1 MTPADLSLTV
11 AHAVRRAVGDGDLAV
26 RELPGRLTVE
36 RPRPGGLGDWATNA
50 ALQLARPSGL
60 PPREVA
66 EVLRR
71 RLLDVPGI
79 ARVDITG
86 PGFLNLTLRPDARA
100 GAGRLLVERV
110 RREGMRYGY
119 GDALAGLPEDRVHF
133 RVAEGADPRV
143 RALTAA
149 VAALLRSQGA
159 PARVDEGGG
168 DGQRGGAGDLGHGG
182 GPRLAAPGAQPGGG
196 HGADPGGSPGT
207 DGADRDAHGASPG
220 AQPGGSP
227 GAHPRASRDAH
238 PGGVRLHARPP
249 HYDLAALP
257 PDARQWAMLRPA
269 PHDRVLDAAP
279 LLRQTESGNGLFT
292 VQYAHARSAALVRN
306 AADLGFSAAH
316 EDDRR
321 DARPGAAYDT
331 HPGASE
337 LLAALG
343 DHPAVL
349 LAAAR
354 QHAPDR
360 LARHLEVLADAFL
373 GFQHTVLPLGD
384 EKPSA
389 AHRSRLALAEAAGT
403 VLAGGLSLLGVS
415 APTRL

>member
-1 MTPADLSLTV
+1 MVKPGRVPSPPLAYACPVTPADLSLTV

-26 RELPGRLTVE
+26 RELPGTGRLTVE

-110 RREGMRYGY
+110 RREGMRYGH

-133 RVAEGADPRV
+133 RVAEGAGPRV

-159 PARVDEGGG
+159 PARVDEDGG
-168 DGQRGGAGDLGHGG
+168 DGQRGGAGDLGHGD
-182 GPRLAAPGAQPGGG
+182 GPRLASPSPGSPGTHGG
-196 HGADPGGSPGT
+196 SPSTHGGSPGT
-207 DGADRDAHGASPG
+207 HGASRG
-220 AQPGGSP
+220 AR
-227 GAHPRASRDAH
+227 PRASRDAH
-238 PGGVRLHARPP
+238 PGVRLHARPP

-257 PDARQWAMLRPA
+257 SDVRQWALLRPA

-292 VQYAHARSAALVRN
+292 VQYAHARSAALLRN
-306 AADLGFSAAH
+306 AADLGFSAAY
-316 EDDRR
+316 EDGPH
-321 DARPGAAYDT
+321 DAHPGAA
-331 HPGASE
+331 E

>member
-26 RELPGRLTVE
+26 RELPDRLTVE

-50 ALQLARPSGL
+50 ALQLAGPSGL

-71 RLLDVPGI
+71 RLLDAPGI

-110 RREGMRYGY
+110 RREGLRYGY

-159 PARVDEGGG
+159 PARVG
-168 DGQRGGAGDLGHGG
+168 DGASHGG
-182 GPRLAAPGAQPGGG
+182 S
-196 HGADPGGSPGT
+196 HGAHPGGS
-207 DGADRDAHGASPG
+207 R
-220 AQPGGSP
+220 
-227 GAHPRASRDAH
+227 GAHPRAGRD
-238 PGGVRLHARPP
+238 GERGVRLHARPP
-249 HYDLAALP
+249 HYDVAALP
-257 PDARQWAMLRPA
+257 PDARQWALLRPA

-306 AADLGFSAAH
+306 AADLGFGAACA
-316 EDDRR
+316 DDRR
-321 DARPGAAYDT
+321 DAQPGAAYDA
-331 HPGASE
+331 HPGTPE

-360 LARHLEVLADAFL
+360 LARHLEALADAFL

-389 AHRSRLALAEAAGT
+389 AHRSRLALAEATGT

>member
-159 PARVDEGGG
+159 PARV
-168 DGQRGGAGDLGHGG
+168 
-182 GPRLAAPGAQPGGG
+182 
-196 HGADPGGSPGT
+196 S
-207 DGADRDAHGASPG
+207 DGAR
-220 AQPGGSP
+220 
-227 GAHPRASRDAH
+227 RDAH
-238 PGGVRLHARPP
+238 PGVRLHARPP

-292 VQYAHARSAALVRN
+292 VQYAHARSAALLRN

-354 QHAPDR
+354 HHAPDR

>member
-133 RVAEGADPRV
+133 RVAEGAGPRV

-168 DGQRGGAGDLGHGG
+168 DGQRGGTGDLGHGD
-182 GPRLAAPGAQPGGG
+182 GPRLAGPGAQPGGSPG
-196 HGADPGGSPGT
+196 TDGGSHGADPGGSPGT
-207 DGADRDAHGASPG
+207 DGGSRDARP
-220 AQPGGSP
+220 
-227 GAHPRASRDAH
+227 DAH

-292 VQYAHARSAALVRN
+292 VQYAHARSAALLRN